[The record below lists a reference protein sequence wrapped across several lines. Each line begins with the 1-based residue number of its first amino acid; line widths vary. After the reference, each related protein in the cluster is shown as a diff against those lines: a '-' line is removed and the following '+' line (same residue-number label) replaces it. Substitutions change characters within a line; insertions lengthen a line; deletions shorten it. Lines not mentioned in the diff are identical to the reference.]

1 MELQPRSTAPGWQ
14 HTAYRIIFE
23 SDTRAGRAFDI
34 VLLVAILLSVL
45 TVMLDSVQHI
55 RVEFGEYL
63 RELEWFF
70 TGLFLLEYLARL
82 VVVRRPLAYAVSLL
96 GIIDFLSIMPT
107 MAALLFAS
115 SRYLLAI
122 RTLRLLRVFR
132 IFKLGRFVGEGEF
145 IVTALKASRF
155 KILVFL
161 SAVLMLT
168 IAVGS
173 LMYVVEGGE
182 NGFTSIPKSI
192 YWAIVTLTT
201 VGYGD
206 ISPHTVLGQSLASV
220 LMILGYAII
229 AVPTGIVSAQMAL
242 PASPAPAPAPTP
254 SFKQAAC
261 PACQA
266 TGHRPE
272 AAYCW
277 QCGSKV

>member
-1 MELQPRSTAPGWQ
+1 MELQPRSTGPGWQ
-14 HTAYRIIFE
+14 ATAYHTIFE

-34 VLLVAILLSVL
+34 GLLAAILLSVL
-45 TVMLDSVQHI
+45 TVMLDSVEEVRQQ
-55 RVEFGEYL
+55 FGPYL
-63 RELEWFF
+63 RALEWLF

-82 VVVRRPLAYAVSLL
+82 LVVRRPMAYALSVL
-96 GIIDFLSIMPT
+96 GIIDLLSLIPT
-107 MAALLFAS
+107 LAALLFAG

-161 SAVLMLT
+161 SAVLMLAT
-168 IAVGS
+168 AVGS
-173 LMYVVEGGE
+173 LMYVVEGGH

-206 ISPHTVLGQSLASV
+206 ISPHTVLGQSLASL

-229 AVPTGIVSAQMAL
+229 AVPTGIVSAQMAMPGR
-242 PASPAPAPAPTP
+242 PAETTPAFKPATCPGCH
-254 SFKQAAC
+254 AAD
-261 PACQA
+261 
-266 TGHRPE
+266 HRPE
-272 AAYCW
+272 AAFCW
-277 QCGSKV
+277 QCGGPV

>member
-14 HTAYRIIFE
+14 RTAYRIIFE
-23 SDTRAGRAFDI
+23 SDTRAGRTFDI
-34 VLLVAILLSVL
+34 GLLLAIVLSVL
-45 TVMLDSVQHI
+45 TVMLDSVEPIQ
-55 RVEFGEYL
+55 RLLGPYL
-63 RELEWFF
+63 RALEWFF

-82 VVVRRPLAYAVSLL
+82 LVVRRPLAYALSWLGVIDLLSLA
-96 GIIDFLSIMPT
+96 PT
-107 MAALLFAS
+107 LAALLFAS

-161 SAVLMLT
+161 SAVLMLAT
-168 IAVGS
+168 AVGS
-173 LMYVVEGGE
+173 LMYVVEGGQ
-182 NGFTSIPKSI
+182 NGFSSIPKSV

-206 ISPHTVLGQSLASV
+206 ISPHTVVGQALASV
-220 LMILGYAII
+220 LMILGYAIL
-229 AVPTGIVSAQMAL
+229 AVPTGIVSAHMVGAASP
-242 PASPAPAPAPTP
+242 PAAQPPAPA
-254 SFKQAAC
+254 FKQAAC
-261 PACQA
+261 AGCQA

-272 AAYCW
+272 AAFCW
-277 QCGSKV
+277 QCGEPV

>member
-1 MELQPRSTAPGWQ
+1 MELQPRSTVPGWQ

-23 SDTRAGRAFDI
+23 SDTRSGRAFDI
-34 VLLVAILLSVL
+34 VLFIAIILSVL
-45 TVMLDSVQHI
+45 TVMLDSVRAFRAEFSGFL
-55 RVEFGEYL
+55 RVV
-63 RELEWFF
+63 EWFF
-70 TGLFLLEYLARL
+70 TGLFLLEYVARL
-82 VVVRRPLAYAVSLL
+82 LVVRRPLAYALSLL
-96 GIIDFLSIMPT
+96 GIIDFLAIVPSL
-107 MAALLFAS
+107 AALLFAG

-145 IVTALKASRF
+145 IVAALKASRF

-161 SAVLMLT
+161 TAVFTL
-168 IAVGS
+168 AVVVGT
-173 LMYVVEGGE
+173 LMYVVEGAQ

-192 YWAIVTLTT
+192 YWAIVTVTT

-206 ISPHTVLGQSLASV
+206 ISPRTVPGQTLASL

-229 AVPTGIVSAQMAL
+229 AVPTGIVSAQMAM
-242 PASPAPAPAPTP
+242 PAAATPPTAQ
-254 SFKQAAC
+254 FKQAAC
-261 PACQA
+261 PKCQA

-272 AAYCW
+272 ASFCW

>member
-266 TGHRPE
+266 IGHRPE